1 MLEKNKLKM
10 SSSLESYV
18 IPNCY
23 SNKIKYEPNLLVITS
38 ERSVQIGRA
47 IREKIYSLGL
57 DKKINAAIFVDDG
70 LGMQAITAKSLSN
83 IKGYINYIILTHN
96 DSSITKNNLKEN
108 NISSEY
114 VFEVSKSD
122 ESNSVE
128 EILKSSDLSGYYV
141 YFTFAEKNSNLEYL
155 KVIKEIK
162 PEMVIIRADSSNLV
176 KIETIIKGFPFRRM
190 DYSFSGGEK
199 LIFLVPIL
207 EEQNNYDTRLKDFII
222 KLIMSIKINKDD
234 INDIIESYYNDIKMA
249 FVHYT
254 VDINPSSNYERL
266 EYLGD
271 PILKSVFGKY
281 LLERFPLYE
290 PSTLTKI
297 NSYYMSKDYQ
307 PELAEKL
314 GLNEFIKVN
323 EIPVTRSI
331 SEDVFEAFNGAL
343 FYYGEKVRI
352 GLGYYIVSKLLES
365 LFSSID
371 INLNKIDK
379 PKSVIEEYSRAL
391 GIVPPR
397 VLEYCTDDY
406 TISIQLEWR
415 DDVVEFFNKNGIK
428 IGKILAVAEDNSKTV
443 ARDKAYE
450 KALENIIKYGI
461 NRDWIN
467 KHKKEKRDKELSILI
482 DKFENIYQKM
492 GYVSYM
498 FKETNRGDRTQK
510 TMMLIAKKKDGKMDI
525 LSISSSS
532 TDNDAKKSALK
543 KFLS

>member
-1 MLEKNKLKM
+1 M